1 MLIMV
6 QNNLDILYLGVP
18 IVGKIGRKCGTPSLK
33 VL

>member
-18 IVGKIGRKCGTPSLK
+18 IVGKMVGNVEHHP
-33 VL
+33 